1 MQEIWDVGLIPGLGR
16 SSGSG
21 DGNPIQYSC
30 LENSM
35 ETVDWW
41 ATIHRV
47 NPKSQTWLKQLSTHA
62 CKYSPKEM
70 WTSEKELKIPNVNL
84 SLSLRLSY
92 PASLVF
98 TFLFPDECLT
108 FGSYACQTMDQF
120 TYLFGFRKCLVRK
133 TNHTSTTSRTPI
145 L

>member
-1 MQEIWDVGLIPGLGR
+1 MGLIPGLGR

-47 NPKSQTWLKQLSTHA
+47 SPKSLSTHA

-70 WTSEKELKIPNVNL
+70 WTGEKELKITNVNL

-98 TFLFPDECLT
+98 TFLFPGECLT
-108 FGSYACQTMDQF
+108 FGS
-120 TYLFGFRKCLVRK
+120 
-133 TNHTSTTSRTPI
+133 
-145 L
+145 